1 MSGHSKWSTIK
12 HKKAINDARKANIF
26 TRYAK
31 LIEVAARA
39 GADPE
44 TNFNLRMAIDKARS
58 VNMPKANI
66 ERAVKRGS
74 GQDKDRIALEEI
86 IYEAYGPGQVALLIQ
101 CITDN
106 KNRTLSEVKTILKK
120 NGGKFVE
127 GGGVSWQFE
136 QKGLIK
142 LTDFQ
147 EKDKESIEEILLESE
162 ADDYRFAGDNLY
174 IFTQVDKLKEVR
186 DFLTEKNSADL
197 YKIAEAKLIFRS
209 KENIKPTTEELE
221 QLENLLSLLREN
233 NDVVDIWTNLS
244 E

>member
-12 HKKAINDARKANIF
+12 HKKAINDAKKANVF

-147 EKDKESIEEILLESE
+147 EKDKETIEEILLESE

>member
-12 HKKAINDARKANIF
+12 HKKAINDAKKANVF

-66 ERAVKRGS
+66 ERAIKRGS
-74 GQDKDRIALEEI
+74 GQDKDRVALEEVV
-86 IYEAYGPGQVALLIQ
+86 YEAYGPGQVALLIQ

-136 QKGLIK
+136 QRGFIK
-142 LTDFQ
+142 LTDFK
-147 EKDKESIEEILLESE
+147 EEDKETIEEILLESE
-162 ADDYRFAGDNLY
+162 ADDYRFKNNELH
-174 IFTQVDKLKEVR
+174 IFTKVDKLKEVR
-186 DFLTEKNSADL
+186 DFLAEKNSAEL
-197 YKIAEAKLIFRS
+197 YKVAEAKLIFQS
-209 KENIKPTTEELE
+209 KEKTSPSQEESDKLA
-221 QLENLLSLLREN
+221 NLLFLLREN
-233 NDVVDIWTNLS
+233 DDVVNIWTNSS